1 MRDARAWLAVGAL
14 LSAGASCHSQAPSS
28 PETPSA
34 SEVVLSPGETAQVQG
49 LAVKFDGVSADSR
62 CPLGVTCVWEGD
74 AVVIV
79 TASQPPAAGSAVELH
94 TSGRFPQEGAHG
106 RYRIELVS
114 LAPQPREGEAVP
126 PAQYRA
132 TLRISTP

>member
-1 MRDARAWLAVGAL
+1 MRDPRGWLALAAVLTG
-14 LSAGASCHSQAPSS
+14 GASCRSDTPSS
-28 PETPSA
+28 PDTPSA
-34 SEVVLSPGETAQVQG
+34 REVVLAPGETAQVQG
-49 LAVKFDGVSADSR
+49 LALKFEGVSADSR

-79 TASQPPAAGSAVELH
+79 TARQPPAAGNALELH

-114 LAPQPREGEAVP
+114 LVPQPREDEAVAP
-126 PAQYRA
+126 GQYRA
-132 TLRISTP
+132 TLRVSTQ

>member
-1 MRDARAWLAVGAL
+1 
-14 LSAGASCHSQAPSS
+14 
-28 PETPSA
+28 
-34 SEVVLSPGETAQVQG
+34 VVLAPGETAPVQG
-49 LAVKFDGVSADSR
+49 LVLRFEGVSADSR

-79 TASQPPAAGSAVELH
+79 TASQPPAAGNAVELH

-114 LAPQPREGEAVP
+114 LVPQPREGETVP
-126 PAQYRA
+126 PRQYRA
-132 TLRISTP
+132 TLRVSTH